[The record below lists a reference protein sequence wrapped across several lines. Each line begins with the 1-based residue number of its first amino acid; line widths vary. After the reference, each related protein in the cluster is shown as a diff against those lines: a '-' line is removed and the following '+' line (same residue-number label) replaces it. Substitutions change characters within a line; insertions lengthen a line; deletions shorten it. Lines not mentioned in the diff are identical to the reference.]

1 MKFQSGFGFPLPK
14 LGAAGDVELGIV
26 VEEF

>member
-14 LGAAGDVELGIV
+14 LGSAGVVELGIV
-26 VEEF
+26 AEES